1 MAAQRER
8 SKIERKVAE
17 LKRFHGL
24 KEARYWG
31 LAKVATQFTLTAIT
45 CNLKRMV
52 KLLFH
57 SVCPGGSVLKNFHQ
71 GITVPSLG

>member
-1 MAAQRER
+1 KRNRKSRRLNKHQTKPEIIAAQRER
-8 SKIERKVAE
+8 PKIDRKFAE

-31 LAKVATQFTLTAIT
+31 LAKVAIQFTLTAIA

-52 KLLFH
+52 KL
-57 SVCPGGSVLKNFHQ
+57 
-71 GITVPSLG
+71 